1 MSFPKIFIILP
12 IYLENLQSICKN
24 SRQMPKID
32 RITYFKKIKDLLR
45 KFPVVALVGSRQSG
59 KTTLANQI
67 KASWEGPVH
76 YFDLENS
83 QDMER
88 MEDPLLTLG
97 QLQGLIIIDEV
108 QHKKNL
114 FMLLRVLAD
123 RDPLPA
129 RFLLLGS
136 ASGHLLH
143 QSSESLAG
151 RIAYLELHG
160 FGLWEIGSENRE
172 KLWLRG
178 AYPKSFLAESDDDSF
193 EWRDAYIKTFFG
205 KDLPELG
212 VKVMGAQLRRFW
224 FMASHYHGQIWNHSE
239 IARSLGVSVN
249 TIRNYLDLLTETFM
263 VRQLMPW
270 YENIGK
276 RVVKA
281 PKFYFRDSGLL
292 HTLLN
297 LRNKEELLNNPKLG
311 ASWEGY
317 ALEQVIQASGR
328 GDEVF
333 FWSTYSGSEVDLVM
347 LLNGKKIGFEFKYA
361 SVPKKTTSMVTSK
374 RDLEL
379 AHIYVVYPEGP
390 RYLISDNIEAL
401 SLADMIAELRI

>member
-1 MSFPKIFIILP
+1 M
-12 IYLENLQSICKN
+12 E
-24 SRQMPKID
+24 KID
-32 RITYFKKIKDLLR
+32 RITYFTKIKDLLR

-67 KASWEGPVH
+67 KATWAGPVH
-76 YFDLENS
+76 YFDLENP

-88 MEDPLLTLG
+88 MQDPYLTLG
-97 QLQGLIIIDEV
+97 NLEGLIIIDEV
-108 QHKKNL
+108 QHKENL

-136 ASGHLLH
+136 ASGRLLH

-151 RIAYLELHG
+151 RIAYLELPG
-160 FGLWEIGSENRE
+160 FGLWEVGTENRE
-172 KLWLRG
+172 KLWVRG
-178 AYPKSFLAESDDDSF
+178 AYPKAFLAESDDDSF

-239 IARSLGVSVN
+239 ISRSLGISVN
-249 TIRNYLDLLTETFM
+249 TIRSYLDLLTETFM

-292 HTLLN
+292 HSLLN
-297 LRNKEELLNNPKLG
+297 LRNKEELLNHPKLG

-328 GDEVF
+328 GEEVF
-333 FWSTYSGSEVDLVM
+333 FWSTYIGSKIDLVM
-347 LLNGKKIGFEFKYA
+347 VLGGKKVGFEFKYA
-361 SVPKKTTSMVTSK
+361 SVPKKTASMQVSK

-379 AHIYVVYPEGP
+379 NHIYVVYPEGS
-390 RYLISDNIEAL
+390 RYLIGDNIEVI
-401 SLADMIAELRI
+401 SISDIVSKLRI